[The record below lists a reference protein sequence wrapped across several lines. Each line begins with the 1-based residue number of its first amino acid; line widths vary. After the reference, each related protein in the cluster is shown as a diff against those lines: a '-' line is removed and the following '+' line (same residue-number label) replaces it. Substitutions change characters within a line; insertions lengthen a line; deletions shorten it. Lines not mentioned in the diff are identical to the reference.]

1 MYETDNQI
9 SEDQIN
15 LTENKFDN
23 NEKKKKNTVH
33 NNLFTSN
40 IVQEKKNK
48 NENNINNN
56 AENNKSPTIITTQ
69 KNDEN
74 EKKNIENNKNN
85 ENIKDELIENELT
98 TQNIID
104 NILQSQISKI
114 NVKVLKFNKAMG
126 EKIFGKNEIIHKIDL
141 IEYTLLNEGDSIS
154 EFKQFGF
161 GIYVFF
167 LYLINLLIT
176 FGLLLIFGFYY
187 MYCIFFK
194 YYKDVEEDFSAFF
207 DYDILS
213 LVSGS
218 QIIKFR
224 KYYILNFGEEE
235 FLKN

>member
-1 MYETDNQI
+1 MQNI
-9 SEDQIN
+9 SAN
-15 LTENKFDN
+15 MN
-23 NEKKKKNTVH
+23 NNS
-33 NNLFTSN
+33 NNN
-40 IVQEKKNK
+40 N
-48 NENNINNN
+48 NNNI
-56 AENNKSPTIITTQ
+56 IQTQ
-69 KNDEN
+69 NFLPKELMR
-74 EKKNIENNKNN
+74 KY
-85 ENIKDELIENELT
+85 ELI
-98 TQNIID
+98 IIPGPGAK
-104 NILQSQISKI
+104 QHKI